1 MGRTAIVEDG
11 YVLHSGR
18 PYSLWFCFLGYPT
31 GLLND
36 FVVRRGRD
44 SHRLLRQAEEWFP
57 SPFGFPSFNP
67 EVVLIKV
74 VIEMLMTARALV
86 GPHQPSLEKP
96 DESVDRSEERRVG
109 KECRSRG

>member
-36 FVVRRGRD
+36 FVVWRGRD
-44 SHRLLRQAEEWFP
+44 SHRLLRQAEE
-57 SPFGFPSFNP
+57 
-67 EVVLIKV
+67 
-74 VIEMLMTARALV
+74 
-86 GPHQPSLEKP
+86 
-96 DESVDRSEERRVG
+96 
-109 KECRSRG
+109 